1 MLGDG
6 NWQPAQKT
14 KTTHVTTMDK
24 DYFSFKHGYT
34 LEDKSGTSGRSKTR
48 SKLKQSLASNGSQ
61 RSFSPSR
68 QMGSMQPQQPR
79 SPGYNTATSLRS
91 PSGSHNHSP
100 LNTMK
105 LNTSSVKHAMSLVSP
120 PSGTPSARN
129 SRNPSVSGASGPKQN
144 SQGALASL
152 NAAVTSPG
160 RQKARSSSIS
170 HISGGFHRAPSA
182 VSLDTNIT
190 PTLVLPPNLASLN
203 SQSASTLNSPQS
215 QFNSVEGTSSHASSS
230 VSLHQELGSTKS
242 SSRSSQPASSVS
254 SHRPYKPLQKQYVL
268 NEELYLNHMKKSS
281 LDDYYTRGIA
291 ASSNEDDDETDNE
304 AETEDTDAD
313 DSTFGTN
320 YNTTT
325 QKGSTLAFD
334 DQLFTMS
341 SKFLLSR
348 MEWLR
353 NVDPEDQDVKGL
365 LGTQQRIPTGPSSG
379 RTSMSTGVR
388 NLESDSHAYVQ
399 RLSQN
404 SHVLERLEWQAIL
417 ANVLRGDIVKS
428 EKSKISHHGHRVD
441 TGVQYADELWLEL
454 KAWMNCRSIEEE
466 RNTLE
471 YLKNSTDPVF
481 EDIMNLKFED
491 NVEVDFAVKTV
502 KPLLESFHQVTSYWR
517 NSQHMHYEK
526 PMTGR
531 EEFQHRVA
539 AMNAFLTLQEA
550 FECEIEALKAWT
562 GSDSLD
568 VNLTPSW
575 LDVDGVFKN
584 ETTFAEQILKER
596 DIESIFQKKLF
607 YRHAPWILKAKVSIF
622 TLSETVKQMN
632 LPLLHKS
639 LEILLMFPFR
649 LVKEIILIRLDYA
662 KKLNNPTMMMI
673 DQMIDDFSS
682 YIRLSVQIKHTVVVY
697 CSDWN
702 FSTQIDA
709 DFDDTVTEAIVYLFK
724 LLHLKLIDSARK
736 SFKTFKEPD
745 ELLKYWDQLKNVGC
759 FISGAGN
766 AVAEGFANL
775 TLRLLNRLHS
785 YILREQN
792 HPPHFDKATDAE
804 RWLVQVIENIG
815 SVKRKINRF
824 SNVLTKAF
832 QNSVLYKVNDNKEL
846 LRNLKETGHFLL
858 YTGGQLEKDGVYLFC
873 SGELL
878 GSSDEEIIKILH
890 NSAIGSDLLPTVEIK
905 NSLSVYNALESGWDQ
920 NAILFQ
926 EYGANGVIYYHV
938 HSEGHGKGSTMRGR
952 RPVNYNNTNPAEEI
966 KLEERELF
974 ELEMKLKTLG
984 YIVAYCP
991 KEPIL
996 WEGEMLNLS
1005 DTVILTS
1012 NDFSVKLPTNTLVL
1026 MNQGSTYAMEY
1037 QCDRFEH
1044 FVGHAVSFSERRS
1057 SINQL
1062 EYTLQKINR
1071 AYFRIT
1077 YTVMAN
1083 TNKISQHVQAKYR
1096 GNEVLNNMFIFCRDF
1111 ARNFLRVNVATY
1123 EKKSMIILMLMKISI
1138 AWINFLVDDCDPED
1152 LRTFR
1157 WCVPAMEFAMQMTTG
1172 WNILGLDES
1181 QFSVLQEKVS
1191 GCMTLLISHF
1201 DIMGTRTS
1209 EAETLLSHGQIRSNI
1224 GACDNDNDSILA
1236 VNSKVRV
1243 EAIQEMERRVKPN
1256 PRHIGK
1262 VLDESDRD
1270 NQYLQSLA
1278 SSLSNV
1284 SIRWQKRHFV
1294 GGGAFGTV
1302 FSAVNLD
1309 TGQILAVKEI
1319 KIQDRNS
1326 MKQVFPAIKEEMSV
1340 LEMLNHPNV
1349 VQYYGVEVHRDKVNL
1364 FMEYCEGGSLAQLLE
1379 HGRIE
1384 DEMVT
1389 QVYTLQML
1397 EGLAYLHQ
1405 SSVVHRDIKPEN
1417 ILLDFNGVIKYVDFG
1432 AARSLAANGTKVG
1445 AQGGDNKEGGNSMMG
1460 TPMYMSPEAVTGA
1473 EKGNFG
1479 SGDIWSLGCV
1489 VLEMATGRRPWYNLD
1504 NEWAIMY
1511 HVAAGHVP
1519 QLPSKAEISD
1529 DGRNFLLSCL
1539 KQDPN
1544 KRSTAMDLLRENW
1557 MLEIRKLAFEDNDSE
1572 ETLEE

>member
-1 MLGDG
+1 MS
-6 NWQPAQKT
+6 
-14 KTTHVTTMDK
+14 DK
-24 DYFSFKHGYT
+24 DYFSFKQGYT
-34 LEDKSGTSGRSKTR
+34 LEDKNLSSRRSKTR
-48 SKLKQSLASNGSQ
+48 SKLKQSLSANGNS

-68 QMGSMQPQQPR
+68 QLGTMQGQQPR

-91 PSGSHNHSP
+91 PSGTQSHSP
-100 LNTMK
+100 MNTLK
-105 LNTSSVKHAMSLVSP
+105 LNTSGLKHAMSMVSP
-120 PSGTPSARN
+120 PSGLPSARS
-129 SRNPSVSGASGPKQN
+129 SRHPSVSGASG
-144 SQGALASL
+144 GRT
-152 NAAVTSPG
+152 NAAGAQGTTGVSATSPG
-160 RQKARSSSIS
+160 RQKARSSSVS
-170 HISGGFHRAPSA
+170 TGSGNYNRVPSA
-182 VSLDTNIT
+182 LSLDFNFT
-190 PTLVLPPNLASLN
+190 PTLVLPPNLASL
-203 SQSASTLNSPQS
+203 SSHSASTVSSPQS
-215 QFNSVEGTSSHASSS
+215 QLNGNDAANSHASSTS
-230 VSLHQELGSTKS
+230 SLNQELNSSKS
-242 SSRSSQPASSVS
+242 NLRSSQATSTAS
-254 SHRPYKPLQKQYVL
+254 SHRSFKPLQKQYVL
-268 NEELYLNHMKKSS
+268 NEELYLNRMKNSN

-291 ASSNEDDDETDNE
+291 ASSNDDDDETDTEVE
-304 AETEDTDAD
+304 ADDTDAD
-313 DSTFGTN
+313 ESTFGTN
-320 YNTTT
+320 FNTTT

-341 SKFLLSR
+341 SKFLLAR

-353 NVDPEDQDVKGL
+353 QVDLENPEVKGL
-365 LGTQQRIPTGPSSG
+365 LGSQQRMPAGTSSG
-379 RTSMSTGVR
+379 RTSIPTAVGNIGGNSY
-388 NLESDSHAYVQ
+388 AYMNK
-399 RLSQN
+399 LLQN

-417 ANVLRGDIVKS
+417 ANVLKGDIVKS
-428 EKSKISHHGHRVD
+428 EKSKIPFHGHRVN

-466 RNTLE
+466 RRTLE
-471 YLKNSTDPVF
+471 FLRNSTDSLF
-481 EDIMNLKFED
+481 EEIMSLKFED
-491 NVEVDFAVKTV
+491 NVDVDYAAKKV
-502 KPLLESFHQVTSYWR
+502 KPILDSYHQVTSYWK
-517 NSQHMHYEK
+517 NSQHMNYEK
-526 PMTGR
+526 PLTGR
-531 EEFQHRVA
+531 EEFQHRIA
-539 AMNAFLTLQEA
+539 AMNAFLTLKEA
-550 FECEIEALKAWT
+550 FECEIEALKRWT
-562 GSDSLD
+562 GNDSLD
-568 VNLTPSW
+568 VKFTPSF
-575 LDVDGVFKN
+575 LDVDGVYKSDRP
-584 ETTFAEQILKER
+584 FAEQILKER

-622 TLSETVKQMN
+622 TLSDTVKEMN
-632 LPLLHKS
+632 LPLLHKR
-639 LEILLMFPFR
+639 LEILLMFPFK

-673 DQMIDDFSS
+673 DQMIDDFCS

-697 CSDWN
+697 CSGWE

-709 DFDDTVTEAIVYLFK
+709 DFDYAVNEAIVYLFK
-724 LLHLKLIDSARK
+724 LLHLKLIDSAKK
-736 SFKTFKEPD
+736 SFKTFREPD

-759 FISGAGN
+759 YISGAGN
-766 AVAEGFANL
+766 VVAEGFANL

-792 HPPHFDKATDAE
+792 HPPRFDKAADAE
-804 RWLVQVIENIG
+804 KWILQVIENIG
-815 SVKRKINRF
+815 SVKRKMNRF

-832 QNSVLYKVNDNKEL
+832 QNSVHYKVNDNQLL
-846 LRNLKETGHFLL
+846 LRNLKESGHFLL
-858 YTGGQLEKDGVYLFC
+858 YTGGELEKNGVYLFC
-873 SGELL
+873 SRELL
-878 GSSDEEIIKILH
+878 GSSDEEILKILH
-890 NSAIGSDLLPTVEIK
+890 NSVIGSDLLPNVEIN
-905 NSLSVYNALESGWDQ
+905 NSLSVYNAIESGWDQ
-920 NAILFQ
+920 NAVLFQ

-938 HSEGHGKGSTMRGR
+938 QSERNGKSSLVRGR
-952 RPVNYNNTNPAEEI
+952 LPGNQNNTNPAEDS
-966 KLEERELF
+966 KLEEQEIF

-991 KEPIL
+991 REPIL

-1005 DTVILTS
+1005 DGVVLTG
-1012 NDFSVKLPTNTLVL
+1012 NDMNVKLPTETLVL

-1037 QCDRFEH
+1037 QSDKFEH
-1044 FVGHAVSFSERRS
+1044 FVADGVSFSERRC
-1057 SINQL
+1057 SINNL

-1077 YTVMAN
+1077 YTVLAN
-1083 TNKISQHVQAKYR
+1083 MNKVTDYVQIQYR
-1096 GNEVLNNMFIFCRDF
+1096 GNETLNNAFIFCRDF

-1123 EKKSMIILMLMKISI
+1123 EKKSMIILMLVKISI
-1138 AWINFLVDDCDPED
+1138 AWITFLVDDCDPED

-1172 WNILGLDES
+1172 WNILSLDQS
-1181 QFSVLQEKVS
+1181 QFGILQEKIS

-1209 EAETLLSHGQIRSNI
+1209 EAESLLSHVQIRSNI
-1224 GACDNDNDSILA
+1224 GGCDNDNDSILA

-1243 EAIQEMERRVKPN
+1243 EAIDEMERQVKAN

-1284 SIRWQKRHFV
+1284 SIRWQKRHFI

-1326 MKQVFPAIKEEMSV
+1326 MEQVFPAIKEEMSV

-1405 SSVVHRDIKPEN
+1405 SGVVHRDIKPEN
-1417 ILLDFNGVIKYVDFG
+1417 ILLDFNGVIKFVDFG

-1445 AQGGDNKEGGNSMMG
+1445 VPVAENKEANNSMMG
-1460 TPMYMSPEAVTGA
+1460 TPMYMSPESVTGS
-1473 EKGNFG
+1473 EKENFG

-1489 VLEMATGRRPWYNLD
+1489 VLEMATGRRPWFNLD

-1519 QLPSKAEISD
+1519 QMPSKDEVTEL
-1529 DGRNFLLSCL
+1529 GRNFVVSCL
-1539 KQDPN
+1539 DQDPN
-1544 KRSTAMDLLRENW
+1544 KRPTAMHLLRDPW
-1557 MLEIRKLAFEDNDSE
+1557 ILEIRKLAFENDESE
-1572 ETLEE
+1572 AI